1 MVNNLASCSALA
13 IRGAIACDSY
23 SNQSLL
29 STRTNEAGNK
39 QITSTNK
46 LTTKQYLIP
55 PPPESTTSGYS
66 AFWTVIFFVPNRVPQ
81 AIVNSLI
88 AI

>member
-1 MVNNLASCSALA
+1 MVNNFTSCSALA
-13 IRGAIACDSY
+13 IRGEIACDSS

-46 LTTKQYLIP
+46 LTTNLPISNTP
-55 PPPESTTSGYS
+55 PVSTTSGYS